1 MTEHRSGNHE
11 VAGHGPDGQGVTG
24 PRVLLGVSGGIAAY
38 KAVELL
44 RLLRE
49 SGARV
54 RVIPTAAALS
64 FVGAATF
71 EALSGEPVDTGV
83 FAAVDQVQHVSLA
96 RSADLVIVAPATSD
110 LLARAA
116 SGRADDLL
124 TATLLTVRCPVLMAP
139 AMHTEMWTH
148 PATVANVATL
158 RARGVRILDP
168 AVGRLTGAD
177 SGPGRL
183 PEAASLYAAASAYLA
198 TPPPLPADLVGRRV
212 LVTAGGTR
220 EPLDPVRFLANH
232 SSGKQG
238 FAIAAAAAARGAQ
251 VTLIAANPQVEAP
264 AGLADVVEVGTTTEL
279 AERVAAL
286 ALAMDVVVMA
296 AAPAD
301 FRPANQSASKIK
313 KTPGAQAG
321 DPGPTLEFTVNP
333 DIVAGL
339 VERRHP
345 GQQIVAFAAETGD
358 ADGDAAAHGLA
369 KHRRK
374 KVDITVVNLVGSGRG
389 FGTDANEVVI
399 LAGTDEGIAVPPA
412 AKVVVAHALLDV
424 VAARLAA
431 TSPGTDARGPRGE
444 PDRTDPQTH

>member
-1 MTEHRSGNHE
+1 
-11 VAGHGPDGQGVTG
+11 
-24 PRVLLGVSGGIAAY
+24 
-38 KAVELL
+38 
-44 RLLRE
+44 
-49 SGARV
+49 
-54 RVIPTAAALS
+54 LS

-83 FAAVDQVQHVSLA
+83 FSAVDQVQHVSLA
-96 RSADLVIVAPATSD
+96 RSADLVIVAPATAD

-116 SGRADDLL
+116 AGRADDLL
-124 TATLLTVRCPVLMAP
+124 TATLLTVHCPVLMAP

-177 SGPGRL
+177 SGAGRL
-183 PEAASLYAAASAYLA
+183 PEPAALYSAASAYLA
-198 TPPPLPADLVGRRV
+198 TPTPPAADLMGRRV

-238 FAIAAAAAARGAQ
+238 FAIAAAAASRGAQ

-264 AGLADVVEVGTTTEL
+264 AGLADVLEVGTTAEL
-279 AERVAAL
+279 AERVAEL
-286 ALAMDVVVMA
+286 APTMDVVVMA

-301 FRPANQSASKIK
+301 FRPSGQSVSKIK

-321 DPGPTLEFTVNP
+321 DAGPTLDLSVNP

-339 VERRHP
+339 VERRHA

-369 KHRRK
+369 KHQRK
-374 KVDITVVNLVGSGRG
+374 KTDITVVNVVGSGRG

-399 LAGTDEGIAVPPA
+399 LAGTDEQIVVPPS

-431 TSPGTDARGPRGE
+431 TALETEAARPRREDDGTGA
-444 PDRTDPQTH
+444 QTH

>member
-1 MTEHRSGNHE
+1 VSEDQPEPSG
-11 VAGHGPDGQGVTG
+11 VAGRAPDRDPSG

-49 SGARV
+49 GGARV

-64 FVGAATF
+64 FIGTATF

-83 FAAVDQVQHVSLA
+83 FTAVDQVQHVSLA
-96 RSADLVIVAPATSD
+96 RSADLVIVAPATAD

-116 SGRADDLL
+116 AGRADDLL

-158 RARGVRILDP
+158 RARGVRVLDP

-183 PEAASLYAAASAYLA
+183 PEAAALYAAASAYLA
-198 TPPPLPADLVGRRV
+198 APAPLAADLVGRRV

-238 FAIAAAAAARGAQ
+238 FAIAAAAAARGAE
-251 VTLIAANPQVEAP
+251 VTLVAANPSVEPP
-264 AGLADVVEVGTTTEL
+264 AGLVEVDQVGTTAEL
-279 AERVAAL
+279 AERVSAL
-286 ALAMDVVVMA
+286 APAMDVVVMA

-301 FRPANQSASKIK
+301 FRPSSLSASKIK

-321 DPGPTLEFTVNP
+321 DPGPTLELTVNP
-333 DIVAGL
+333 DIIASL
-339 VERRHP
+339 VQRRHP

-358 ADGDAAAHGLA
+358 ADGDATAHGLA

-374 KVDITVVNLVGSGRG
+374 GADITVVNVVGSGRG
-389 FGTDANEVVI
+389 FGTDSNEVVI
-399 LAGTDEGIAVPPA
+399 LAGDDEALPVPPA
-412 AKVVVAHALLDV
+412 AKVVIAHALLDV
-424 VAARLAA
+424 VAYRLAA
-431 TSPGTDARGPRGE
+431 AASGRDTTGPGGARDPTGAD
-444 PDRTDPQTH
+444 PD

>member
-1 MTEHRSGNHE
+1 MTEHQSGSQA
-11 VAGHGPDGQGVTG
+11 VAGTGVVG

-83 FAAVDQVQHVSLA
+83 FSAVDQVQHVSLA
-96 RSADLVIVAPATSD
+96 RSADLVIVAPATAD

-158 RARGVRILDP
+158 RARGVRVLDP
-168 AVGRLTGAD
+168 AVGRLTGSD

-183 PEAASLYAAASAYLA
+183 PEAAALYSAASAYLA
-198 TPPPLPADLVGRRV
+198 TPPPLAADLGGRRV

-251 VTLIAANPQVEAP
+251 VILLAANPQVEAP
-264 AGLADVVEVGTTTEL
+264 AGLADVVEVGTTAEL
-279 AERVAAL
+279 AERVAEL
-286 ALAMDVVVMA
+286 SPTMDVIVMA

-301 FRPANQSASKIK
+301 FRPSGQSASKIK
-313 KTPGAQAG
+313 KAAGAQAG
-321 DPGPTLEFTVNP
+321 DAGPTLELAVNP

-339 VERRHP
+339 VERRLA

-374 KVDITVVNLVGSGRG
+374 KADITVVNVVGSGRG
-389 FGTDANEVVI
+389 FGTDTNEVLI
-399 LAGTDEGIAVPPA
+399 LAGTDEPIVVPPA
-412 AKVVVAHALLDV
+412 AKMVVAHALLDV
-424 VAARLAA
+424 VAARLA
-431 TSPGTDARGPRGE
+431 PARSGSGSDGHRGE
-444 PDRTDPQTH
+444 PDETSPQTH